1 MKLKKTIAAALA
13 SMLLLSACG
22 STLADTPENSAS
34 VTETVSEESVN
45 QTQES
50 TSTQQEPAPKEE
62 APVLEPV
69 DLTFGSGNYTAG
81 IDFPAGKYDLIAVS
95 GGGNVSSDNMYDGG
109 INAIMGV
116 ASDPAFADMYEKEYQ
131 NIKLPEGT
139 ILSISGVQIQMLCDK
154 PEGGVAPREQ
164 PNTETIEVGNGN
176 FVAGEDF
183 PAGIY
188 NIVAVSGGG
197 NVSSDNMYDG
207 GINAIMGVASDPT
220 FADMYEKEY
229 KNIVLSEG
237 TTLSVDG
244 VQLQL
249 VPSK

>member
-1 MKLKKTIAAALA
+1 MMKKVISFALILT
-13 SMLLLSACG
+13 LLLSACG
-22 STLADTPENSAS
+22 STPANTQENNPPVA
-34 VTETVSEESVN
+34 ETVSEEATN

-50 TSTQQEPAPKEE
+50 TNSQKEPESKEE

-69 DLTFGSGNYTAG
+69 DLTFGSGNYTSG

-116 ASDPAFADMYEKEYQ
+116 TSDPTFADMYEKEYQ

-139 ILSISGVQIQMLCDK
+139 VLSISGVQIQMLCDQ
-154 PEGGVAPREQ
+154 PESGITPREQ
-164 PNTETIEVGNGN
+164 PNTETIEIGNGN

-197 NVSSDNMYDG
+197 NVSTDNMYDG
-207 GINAIMGVASDPT
+207 GINAIMGVTSDPI

-229 KNIVLSEG
+229 KNIVLSDG
-237 TTLSVDG
+237 TTISVDG
-244 VQLQL
+244 VKLQL